1 MEEKILKQF
10 KRILGKEVKGLNLI
24 ISMPDDFEEE
34 PECVIMEKRD
44 NGKVWDVVCTK
55 KGNIKDYYEL

>member
-44 NGKVWDVVCTK
+44 NGKVWDVV
-55 KGNIKDYYEL
+55 GNIKDYYEL